1 MSPERVPCAVALD
14 HVGFDRGER
23 RVLDDVTVMIAPET
37 CLGVVGPNGA
47 GKSTLLALIAGTL
60 TPDRGRIDKAP
71 PQARIGLLD
80 QEHRRRASETVED
93 LLGRRT
99 GAAAAEVALQQASQA
114 LAAGEKGA
122 GERYADALDT
132 YGALG
137 VDTFPAR
144 VASTFAEL
152 GLPDSLLARPTA
164 ALSGGQLAR
173 VALAAVLLSRFDVL
187 LLDEPTNDLDFD
199 GLARL
204 EAFLLA
210 KRQPTAIVSHD
221 RALLEAVVTSVLEL
235 DPDEHTARA
244 FEGGFAAYLDERST
258 ARRHAEEDFAR
269 FERQRAE
276 LASRARR
283 ERDWATSGVRHD
295 KRAPRDNDKVQ
306 RGFRVNRTER
316 LAQRARR
323 TERAIEQLKRLD
335 KPFEGWELHFSIGEI
350 ERSGSVV
357 ARLEG
362 AVIERG
368 AFRLGPVDL
377 ELRWAERLRVAGPNG
392 SGKTTLV
399 QALLGE
405 LPLAA
410 GRQHLGP
417 SVVVGRLHQVREG
430 ENAASLLERFVARSG
445 LTQSEARS
453 LLAKFGL
460 GAAHVLRPSA
470 SLSPGERTRAELA
483 LFQAQGVNLV
493 VLDEPTNHLDLPA
506 IDQLEQALERYA
518 GTVILIT
525 HDRRMLETT
534 SVTRVLDVRELVGTG
549 SAEHAGKG

>member
-93 LLGRRT
+93 LLARRT

-114 LAAGEKGA
+114 LAVGEKGA

-144 VASTFAEL
+144 VASTFTEL
-152 GLPDSLLARPTA
+152 GLPDSLLAKPTA

-323 TERAIEQLKRLD
+323 TERAIEQLERLD

-399 QALLGE
+399 QASSASSRWPRAVSTSGRVSWSGGCTKYARVRT
-405 LPLAA
+405 PRACSSASSPAA
-410 GRQHLGP
+410 ASP
-417 SVVVGRLHQVREG
+417 SPRRARCSPSSASARPTCFGRLPRCRQ
-430 ENAASLLERFVARSG
+430 ASAPGRSWRCSRPKVS
-445 LTQSEARS
+445 TWWCSTSRPTTSTSRRS
-453 LLAKFGL
+453 ISSN
-460 GAAHVLRPSA
+460 RPSSA
-470 SLSPGERTRAELA
+470 T
-483 LFQAQGVNLV
+483 
-493 VLDEPTNHLDLPA
+493 PA
-506 IDQLEQALERYA
+506 P
-518 GTVILIT
+518 
-525 HDRRMLETT
+525 
-534 SVTRVLDVRELVGTG
+534 
-549 SAEHAGKG
+549 